1 MPETVGGAMIS
12 FSAFMAAIGRAR
24 SLPAWARL
32 LLTVLVVAG
41 VFTAREAADALLP
54 VTNVF
59 LMPILGVVVSA
70 TLFGTAAGLC
80 ATLLSVLWLCW
91 AYLPPIGSLKVDDP
105 RQLWGLALF
114 MAISLFISLVI
125 GAFQAT
131 LLRLRDAHAA
141 LARTDSQRRLLLQEF
156 RHRSRN
162 DLQSLVA
169 LLLLRA
175 RAAPSSAAQ
184 DGLREAAEHARALAR
199 VHTLLAQEAI
209 HEDDPTLVDSRA
221 FVEGLAMELAR
232 THATEGLRPVVL
244 TAEAEAHP
252 LDSERA
258 ILVGLVLNECVTN
271 ALKYAFPDDRSG
283 RVQVQFKRHGRE
295 FRLTIEDDGAG
306 TPPEEQT
313 GTRARPL
320 GTGLGTR
327 LLRGMAAQLRGS
339 FNRGPGPGGAG
350 THAELHFPAEMARGR
365 G

>member
-1 MPETVGGAMIS
+1 MV
-12 FSAFMAAIGRAR
+12 AIGRAQ
-24 SLPAWARL
+24 SMPAWLRL
-32 LLTVLVVAG
+32 ILTLGIVVG
-41 VFTAREAADALLP
+41 VFITRQAVDSLLP
-54 VTNVF
+54 PADIF
-59 LMPILGVVVSA
+59 LMPVLGVVIGA
-70 TLFGTAAGLC
+70 TLFGTAAGIL
-80 ATLLSVLWLCW
+80 ATMLSMLWLCW
-91 AYLPPIGSLKVDDP
+91 DYLPPISSLEVEDP
-105 RQLWGLALF
+105 RQLWALGLF
-114 MAISLFISLVI
+114 CGISAFISLVI

-141 LARTDSQRRLLLQEF
+141 LARTDAQRRLLLQEF

-175 RAAPSSAAQ
+175 RAAPSSAAK

-209 HEDDPTLVDSRA
+209 HEDDPTVVDSRA
-221 FVEGLAMELAR
+221 FIEGLAMELAR
-232 THATEGLRPVVL
+232 THATEPLRPVVL

-271 ALKYAFPDDRSG
+271 ALKYAFPDERPG
-283 RVQVQFKRHGRE
+283 RVQLRFARLDGD
-295 FRLTIEDDGAG
+295 FLLTILDDG
-306 TPPEEQT
+306 T
-313 GTRARPL
+313 GTAPEDQTALGSRTRPL

-339 FNRGPGPGGAG
+339 FGRGPGPGGTG
-350 THAELHFPAEMARGR
+350 THVDLRFPAEPARAR
-365 G
+365 R

>member
-1 MPETVGGAMIS
+1 MIS
-12 FSAFMAAIGRAR
+12 FSAFMAAIGRAQ
-24 SLPAWARL
+24 SLPLWLRL
-32 LLTVLVVAG
+32 LLTGLIVIGGFAV
-41 VFTAREAADALLP
+41 REALGSLLP
-54 VTNVF
+54 STNIF
-59 LMPILGVVVSA
+59 LLPIFGIAINA
-70 TLFGTAAGLC
+70 TLFGAAAGLV
-80 ATLLSVLWLCW
+80 ATLLSTFWLMW
-91 AYLPPIGSLKVDDP
+91 AYLPPYGSLGVQDA
-105 RQLWGLALF
+105 RQLWALGLFAV
-114 MAISLFISLVI
+114 ISVFVSLVI
-125 GAFQAT
+125 GTLQAT
-131 LLRLRDAHAA
+131 LLRLREAHAA

-156 RHRSRN
+156 RHRTRN

-175 RAAPSSAAQ
+175 RSAPSSAAQ

-271 ALKYAFPDDRSG
+271 ALKYAFPDDRPG
-283 RVQVQFKRHGRE
+283 RVQVRFTRLDGQFQ
-295 FRLTIEDDGAG
+295 LTIEDDGTG

-313 GTRARPL
+313 GGSRARPL

-339 FNRGPGPGGAG
+339 FTRGPGPGGAG
-350 THAELHFPAEMARGR
+350 THVDLRFPANAPGGGGR

>member
-1 MPETVGGAMIS
+1 MIS
-12 FSAFMAAIGRAR
+12 FSAFTVAIGRAQ
-24 SLPAWARL
+24 SLPVWLRI
-32 LLTVLVVAG
+32 LLTGLIVAG
-41 VFTAREAADALLP
+41 SFAIREAVGGLLP
-54 VTNVF
+54 STNVF
-59 LMPILGVVVSA
+59 LMPILGVVVCA
-70 TLFGTAAGLC
+70 TLFGSGAGLFG
-80 ATLLSVLWLCW
+80 TLLSVLWLCW
-91 AYLPPIGSLKVDDP
+91 AYLPPHRSFRVQDP
-105 RQLWGLALF
+105 RQLWALGLFVL
-114 MAISLFISLVI
+114 ISVFISLVI
-125 GAFQAT
+125 GALQAT

-244 TAEAEAHP
+244 TAEAEPHP

-271 ALKYAFPDDRSG
+271 ALKYAFPDDRPG
-283 RVQVQFKRHGRE
+283 RVLVRFVRLAGE
-295 FRLTIEDDGAG
+295 FRLAIEDDGAG
-306 TPPEEQT
+306 TSPEDQT
-313 GTRARPL
+313 GNGTRARPL

-327 LLRGMAAQLRGS
+327 LLRGMAAQLRGTFS
-339 FNRGPGPGGAG
+339 RGPGPGGSG
-350 THAELHFPAEMARGR
+350 THVELRFPADAVGGR

>member
-1 MPETVGGAMIS
+1 MIS
-12 FSAFMAAIGRAR
+12 FSAFMGTSGRAQ
-24 SLPAWARL
+24 SLPAWLRF
-32 LLTVLVVAG
+32 LLTAVTVALG
-41 VFTAREAADALLP
+41 FAARQAMDALLP
-54 VTNVF
+54 TTNVF

-70 TLFGTAAGLC
+70 TLFGAAAGLL
-80 ATLLSVLWLCW
+80 ATLLSSLWLCW
-91 AYLPPIGSLKVDDP
+91 AYLPPLESFQVGDP
-105 RQLWGLALF
+105 RQFWGLSLF
-114 MAISLFISLVI
+114 VIISGFISLVI
-125 GAFQAT
+125 GGFQTT

-209 HEDDPTLVDSRA
+209 HEDDPTVVDSRA

-232 THATEGLRPVVL
+232 THATEGLRPIVL
-244 TAEAEAHP
+244 TAEAEPHP

-271 ALKYAFPDDRSG
+271 ALKYAFPDDRPG
-283 RVQVQFKRHGRE
+283 RVQVRFSRIDGE
-295 FRLTIEDDGAG
+295 FHLTIEDDGTG
-306 TPPEEQT
+306 TSPEEQT
-313 GTRARPL
+313 NGNRARPL

-350 THAELHFPAEMARGR
+350 THVELRFPAAAAGGR